1 MRDDMGYFQGS
12 ISYEP
17 RKNMAHRL
25 FSPSDLERISQAVK
39 DAERKTSGEIVPYVV
54 DESDRYEEAAWR
66 GGALLAA
73 VALVCIAVL
82 HLVSDTWHGLGPAE
96 IGIVTIGA
104 IGLGV
109 MITHRL
115 PFLKRLLAGNDLIEH
130 RVAQRAA
137 QAFIAEEV
145 FHTKDRTGILLFLSL
160 LERKVLAV
168 GDSGINARVEHS
180 EWEEVVASITRGIG
194 DGKAAEGFIEAIGQC
209 GVLLQKRG
217 VTRRAKDRN
226 ELSNRLRVGGGKNA
240 RGRKRS

>member
-1 MRDDMGYFQGS
+1 MRDDMGYFQGHPLRIEES
-12 ISYEP
+12 
-17 RKNMAHRL
+17 MAHRL

-39 DAERKTSGEIVPYVV
+39 GAERKTSGEIVPYVV

-66 GGALLAA
+66 GGALLGA
-73 VALVCIAVL
+73 VALVCIAIL
-82 HLVSDTWHGLGPAE
+82 HLTSEYWHGLGPAE
-96 IGIVTIGA
+96 IGMVTIGA

-115 PFLKRLLAGNDLIEH
+115 PFLKRLLAGNDLLEY

-145 FHTKDRTGILLFLSL
+145 FQTRDRTGILLFLSL

-168 GDSGINARVEHS
+168 GDSGINAKVDHS
-180 EWEEVVASITRGIG
+180 EWEDVVASITRGIG
-194 DGKAAEGFIEAIGQC
+194 DGNAAEGFIEAIEKC

-217 VTRRAKDRN
+217 VSRRKRDRN
-226 ELSNRLRVGGGKNA
+226 ELSNRLRVGGKKGP
-240 RGRKRS
+240 RGRKRT